1 MKDIKSLTLP
11 QLKMEMEALG
21 EKAFRA
27 KQLYEWMHVK
37 LARSYEEMTNIPKS
51 LIAKCEEHFVY
62 TSVKEVMVQTS
73 AIDGTKKFL
82 FVCSLTYDKV
92 LPSKKSS
99 L

>member
-37 LARSYEEMTNIPKS
+37 LARSYEEMTNIPKKS
-51 LIAKCEEHFVY
+51 YC
-62 TSVKEVMVQTS
+62 
-73 AIDGTKKFL
+73 
-82 FVCSLTYDKV
+82 KV
-92 LPSKKSS
+92 
-99 L
+99 